1 MKGRS
6 RAMQRQMA
14 LEIGAG
20 GKLEQQFGREEIGQL
35 SGT

>member
-1 MKGRS
+1 
-6 RAMQRQMA
+6 MQRQTA